1 MTGYVFALVAA
12 VVILGFIV
20 QLLRTRRLREKYA
33 GLWLFLLVVIIVLA
47 LFPDIAFRLA
57 SALGV
62 QTPSNLLFAAS
73 LVVLLLVSIQLSTE
87 VSHLEEETR
96 TLAERIAILGH
107 RIEVLERASRTAAE
121 VGRDAAVTSGPGET
135 ASPPGCGED

>member
-1 MTGYVFALVAA
+1 MTGYPFALVLSL
-12 VVILGFIV
+12 VTLGFIV

-33 GLWLFLLVVIIVLA
+33 GLWLVLVVVIIVLTIV
-47 LFPDIAFRLA
+47 PDIAFRLA

-62 QTPSNLLFAAS
+62 QTPANLLFAGS

-96 TLAERIAILGH
+96 TLAERTAILGH
-107 RIEVLERASRTAAE
+107 RIEVLERQAEAEAPEGAATRTDDTPQPSDD
-121 VGRDAAVTSGPGET
+121 RTS
-135 ASPPGCGED
+135 S